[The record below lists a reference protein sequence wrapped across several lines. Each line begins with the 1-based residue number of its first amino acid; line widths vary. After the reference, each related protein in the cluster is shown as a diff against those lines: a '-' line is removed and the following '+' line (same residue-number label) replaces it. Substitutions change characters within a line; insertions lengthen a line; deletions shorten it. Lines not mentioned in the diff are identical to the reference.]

1 MSGWNNV
8 PAGLLG
14 DLRPGIS
21 RLVQQVYRQ
30 RGKTPPASSL
40 SSYWNMVQ
48 VSYNVS
54 QPSTSYIQVARG
66 WSAGPGASMVYSINA
81 QNRTVKLK
89 DEGNRYVPL
98 DTAEF
103 DDLLDKVTKLVH
115 STHQE
120 RMEAAD
126 IERKL
131 ESRAAAERAA
141 REAAESVTRQLAE
154 KQREEQAQQ
163 ADKLEYERKLL
174 LLYTKV
180 EAETAQ
186 EGWLDMKLH
195 CVDVKRVYLS
205 RFQLVSGNANCMHVA
220 YSNTEHVLCRAR

>member
-1 MSGWNNV
+1 M
-8 PAGLLG
+8 
-14 DLRPGIS
+14 
-21 RLVQQVYRQ
+21 
-30 RGKTPPASSL
+30 
-40 SSYWNMVQ
+40 
-48 VSYNVS
+48 
-54 QPSTSYIQVARG
+54 
-66 WSAGPGASMVYSINA
+66 YSINA

>member
-1 MSGWNNV
+1 M
-8 PAGLLG
+8 
-14 DLRPGIS
+14 
-21 RLVQQVYRQ
+21 
-30 RGKTPPASSL
+30 
-40 SSYWNMVQ
+40 
-48 VSYNVS
+48 
-54 QPSTSYIQVARG
+54 
-66 WSAGPGASMVYSINA
+66 YSINA
-81 QNRTVKLK
+81 KNRTVKLK

-103 DDLLDKVTKLVH
+103 DDLLDKVTKLLH

-126 IERKL
+126 IKRKL
-131 ESRAAAERAA
+131 ETRAAAERAA

-163 ADKLEYERKLL
+163 ADKLEYERKLV

-186 EGWLDMKLH
+186 EGWLDIKLVLILSAFICQDFRH
-195 CVDVKRVYLS
+195 LLFCIVKDG
-205 RFQLVSGNANCMHVA
+205 FWQCQLHVCSLQQHKTCA
-220 YSNTEHVLCRAR
+220 V